1 MVPKDGEMIVSSVK
15 EQLIILVALQE
26 REIEISRIENELA
39 GIDARVEAL
48 NAELSETQ
56 TLLSDQE
63 QKLDTLKKQY
73 RSNENDVQM
82 VEARIVKSKEK
93 LGAVKTNKEYQSTLK
108 EIDDLKEKASNI
120 EDRMLADLDEM
131 EVSEKTIA
139 ELKADLADVQSE
151 VEQKQAEI
159 RKKADMQ
166 LIEVESLKKE
176 RMDIW
181 GKMEPKLQTFYDKIK
196 RQGQGIAIAA
206 VVEGVCQVCRM
217 NIPPQLFNELMRM
230 DSLRMCPNCQR
241 VMYPKAVIDE
251 AC

>member
-1 MVPKDGEMIVSSVK
+1 MASVK
-15 EQLIILVALQE
+15 EQLIILVALQK
-26 REIEISRIENELA
+26 REIEINRIENELA
-39 GIDARVEAL
+39 GIDARVEAM
-48 NAELSETQ
+48 NAELLEAQTRVSE
-56 TLLSDQE
+56 QE

-73 RSNENDVQM
+73 RSNENEVQM
-82 VEARIVKSKEK
+82 IEAQIVKSKEK
-93 LGAVKTNKEYQSTLK
+93 LRAVKTNKEYQSTLK

-120 EDRMLADLDEM
+120 EDRMLADLDDM

-151 VEQKQAEI
+151 VEQKQDEI
-159 RKKADMQ
+159 RKKADIQ

-181 GKMEPKLQTFYDKIK
+181 GKMEPKLQTYYNKIK
-196 RQGQGIAIAA
+196 RQGQGIGIAA
-206 VVEGVCQVCRM
+206 IVEGVCQVCRM

-241 VMYPKAVIDE
+241 VMYPKAIIGE
-251 AC
+251 E

>member
-1 MVPKDGEMIVSSVK
+1 MIVSSVK

-48 NAELSETQ
+48 NAELLETQ

-131 EVSEKTIA
+131 EVSEKTIG

-176 RMDIW
+176 RMDIR

-251 AC
+251 AF

>member
-1 MVPKDGEMIVSSVK
+1 VSSVK
-15 EQLIILVALQE
+15 EQLIILMALQK

-39 GIDARVEAL
+39 GIDARVEAM
-48 NAELSETQ
+48 NTELLETQ
-56 TLLSDQE
+56 TLVSDQE

-73 RSNENDVQM
+73 RSNENEVQM
-82 VEARIVKSKEK
+82 VEAQIVKSKEK
-93 LGAVKTNKEYQSTLK
+93 LRAVKTNKEYQSTLK

-120 EDRMLADLDEM
+120 EDWMLADLDDI
-131 EVSEKTIA
+131 EVSEKKIA
-139 ELKADLADVQSE
+139 ELQADLADVQSE
-151 VEQKQAEI
+151 VEQKRDEI

-181 GKMEPKLQTFYDKIK
+181 GKMEPKLQIFYDKIK

-206 VVEGVCQVCRM
+206 IVEGVCQVCRM

-251 AC
+251 R

>member
-1 MVPKDGEMIVSSVK
+1 MGGVK
-15 EQLIILVALQE
+15 EQLIILVALQK
-26 REIEISRIENELA
+26 REIEINRIENELA
-39 GIDARVEAL
+39 GIDARVEAM
-48 NAELSETQ
+48 NTELMETQ
-56 TLLSDQE
+56 TLVSDQE
-63 QKLDTLKKQY
+63 QKLDNLKKQY
-73 RSNENDVQM
+73 RSNENEVQM
-82 VEARIVKSKEK
+82 VEAQIVKSKEK

-120 EDRMLADLDEM
+120 EDRMLAYLDDI

-139 ELKADLADVQSE
+139 ELKADLSDVQSE

-159 RKKADMQ
+159 REKADMQ
-166 LIEVESLKKE
+166 MIEVQSLKKE

-241 VMYPKAVIDE
+241 VMYPKAIIDE
-251 AC
+251 EY